1 MRVFES
7 IVTEFE
13 DIVCFATERLGAFR
27 LFSDSGMAMSH
38 PYSEEMGR
46 RTLNEASAQNKPG
59 GRPRPVHIA
68 AREVTASM
76 PECFR
81 GVIACDPEV
90 ERMEEHQRSD

>member
-46 RTLNEASAQNKPG
+46 GTLNEAWHRTNR
-59 GRPRPVHIA
+59 RPPA
-68 AREVTASM
+68 GPSTSQQEK
-76 PECFR
+76 
-81 GVIACDPEV
+81 
-90 ERMEEHQRSD
+90 